1 MGSNTLRKNAAAARG
16 GSSPKRLIQGLA
28 VGATALI
35 ADPVVAGCGS
45 VDQAALAGKFSE
57 AAAVCGPSANYAP
70 SATSQPAGIA
80 MPVLVEQR
88 APVAIRMA
96 GARRAVAM
104 ARRGGRANTSP
115 ERAALVHR
123 VAASYRID
131 PALLAS
137 IVHTESAGRSNA
149 VSHKGAL
156 GLMQVMPGTARAMGV
171 KDPSRLLVDDELSLR
186 TGARYLKQLQRQLG
200 NNVVNV
206 VAAYN
211 AGPGAVMKAGMKVP
225 KYRETQGYVTS
236 VMGRYQQ
243 ARAR

>member
-1 MGSNTLRKNAAAARG
+1 MGSNTLRKDAQASRG
-16 GSSPKRLIQGLA
+16 GSDHHHGLKA
-28 VGATALI
+28 LAFVVLATAF
-35 ADPVVAGCGS
+35 AEPASAGCGS
-45 VDQAALAGKFSE
+45 VDHDALAGKFSE
-57 AAAVCGPSANYAP
+57 AAAVCSSGASRAAAVPK
-70 SATSQPAGIA
+70 TFVPA
-80 MPVLVEQR
+80 PVLIEQR

-96 GARRAVAM
+96 GARRAVAT
-104 ARRGGRANTSP
+104 AQRHGRGATAP
-115 ERAALVHR
+115 ARAALVQR

-171 KDPSRLLVDDELSLR
+171 TDPSRLLVDDELSLR

-243 ARAR
+243 SRAR